1 MLWKLCVDSRSSSCK
16 QVCNDSHFCW
26 QCKCWRVL
34 YKATI
39 KHGTLPSSASFYYFI
54 RTWSLQGLTRTTE
67 SVKEERD
74 YGWWSLYRLKHFG
87 GLTILLF
94 LLVHVFLTSD
104 RSNSCQQWS
113 QHSDYAE
120 QWPVLLVKTILDIK
134 VGVNVIQCDFL
145 PSVYHL
151 DYVHGRLRLQK

>member
-1 MLWKLCVDSRSSSCK
+1 MLIPEAVRVSRCV
-16 QVCNDSHFCW
+16 
-26 QCKCWRVL
+26 
-34 YKATI
+34 TI
-39 KHGTLPSSASFYYFI
+39 LISVDNVNVAGYFTKPLLNTLPSSASFYYFI